1 MHTLFYLVLSYCFFH
16 KKSSGA
22 RFFKRAP
29 TISDKTFHYFPASV
43 FSRPFAPCR
52 RPENYKIFFCGRHS
66 FFRRGR
72 QKASYPKMLPAILH
86 ESQSEQHDFLLFAC
100 CSVRTLN
107 RRHWHTIF
115 SEPQIP
121 RAPNKF
127 PLLKNAPLR
136 KYPKDNVRPSP

>member
-43 FSRPFAPCR
+43 FSRPFSPCR
-52 RPENYKIFFCGRHS
+52 RPENYKIFCGRHS

-72 QKASYPKMLPAILH
+72 QKASNPKMLPAILH
-86 ESQSEQHDFLLFAC
+86 ESRSEQHNSLIRLLLRPNAQ
-100 CSVRTLN
+100 
-107 RRHWHTIF
+107 
-115 SEPQIP
+115 PPP
-121 RAPNKF
+121 RAHNFFRAANTPCAEQVSASIKCS
-127 PLLKNAPLR
+127 ASEISQR
-136 KYPKDNVRPSP
+136 